1 MPVALTSTQVVNQYS
16 ESGPDLFAVFWL
28 RNVNTNDTVDLATIG
43 GGPLFQVISQA
54 AVMSPRY
61 AIATLAAF
69 QGTVVTMPAGLT
81 KGSGYL
87 IVSGC

>member
-1 MPVALTSTQVVNQYS
+1 MPVALTGTQVVNQYN
-16 ESGPDLFAVFWL
+16 ENGPDLFAVFWL
-28 RNVNTNDTVDLATIG
+28 RNVNSGDTVDLATIG
-43 GGPLFQVISQA
+43 GGPAFQVISQA
-54 AVMSPRY
+54 AVLSPRWGL
-61 AIATLAAF
+61 ATLAAF